1 VSFAREKRH
10 SLCGN
15 SKGHPKHGEHGD
27 GNLDD
32 EAVIMQWS
40 VHLAR
45 QRPFGAALAII
56 SISITIVIG
65 NALLG
70 SWFYGAIGGLVIAC
84 ALSDFLLPVRYRL
97 TKRGA
102 EVVSALY
109 QRSIEWERVKACYLD
124 KDGIVLSPFERW
136 TPLASFRSV
145 RLRFNCDRERVIKL
159 VSELAK
165 WRTKARQ
172 HLRDDEHV

>member
-1 VSFAREKRH
+1 MSFAREKRH

-56 SISITIVIG
+56 SIAITIAIG
-65 NALLG
+65 YALLG
-70 SWFYGAIGGLVIAC
+70 SWLYGVVGGLVIAC
-84 ALSDFLLPVRYRL
+84 ALSDFLLPVHYRL
-97 TKRGA
+97 TKRGV
-102 EVVSALY
+102 EVISALHR
-109 QRSIEWERVKACYLD
+109 RSINWESVKACYLD
-124 KDGIVLSPFERW
+124 KDGIVLSPFEMW
-136 TPLASFRSV
+136 TPLAPFRSV
-145 RLRFNCDRERVIKL
+145 RLRLNCDRERVIGL
-159 VSELAK
+159 INELAK
-165 WRTKARQ
+165 WRKRAR
-172 HLRDDEHV
+172 